1 MIGIMM
7 PRIIRTRDRI
17 SKSLIHIALLY
28 ESVKRGLFKKEVTLT
43 FMRAEPSTVM
53 AAPEPHIA
61 VRFYSTRNRLVWQ
74 VSIHAKT
81 GNIAA
86 FCAWQN
92 FKTDLYWKYKECC
105 RWTVSPQY
113 YSKKWADDFGK
124 YGRLISFLCRWG
136 FEQSILRSWWLK
148 IRFQNHSW
156 YHPSLRVGLRDFSY
170 SRNVPHT
177 VRKIRIWGPNRPPF
191 YGSTRTAYCSSFLFY
206 QKSSFLARFL
216 FDAHG
221 HQFAVERVCYPQQC
235 PELYHVLF
243 LLHECNLRPR
253 NSGGRS

>member
-105 RWTVSPQY
+105 RWTVSPQW
-113 YSKKWADDFGK
+113 YSEKMSRTLLGK
-124 YGRLISFLCRWG
+124 GRLISSLCRWG
-136 FEQSILRSWWLK
+136 FVRLSSRSSRPK
-148 IRFQNHSW
+148 IKVQNHSCLS
-156 YHPSLRVGLRDFSY
+156 SLSPCWIEGFFHIQEMF
-170 SRNVPHT
+170 PHT
-177 VRKIRIWGPNRPPF
+177 VRKIRIWGPTVHR

-206 QKSSFLARFL
+206 KKYPFLARSLFTQKKNGNIAGFSASVQFFKMQATIYNFL
-216 FDAHG
+216 
-221 HQFAVERVCYPQQC
+221 E
-235 PELYHVLF
+235 
-243 LLHECNLRPR
+243 
-253 NSGGRS
+253 